1 MISGLPGNEARWT
14 IEQQKAREV
23 DDARLA
29 GLADGPW
36 EERGPI
42 GLEHLGALVDRAT
55 HPPFDDRLP
64 VLPAADGR
72 IGEGRDP
79 RDRRRVGG
87 DLRPVRPLIASGG
100 ARGEAAL
107 ARRQGGA
114 PPRRPDRRPWMR
126 GLFGGAR
133 CAGGRPDGRP
143 APPST

>member
-55 HPPFDDRLP
+55 HLHSMTDYLCRL
-64 VLPAADGR
+64 
-72 IGEGRDP
+72 
-79 RDRRRVGG
+79 
-87 DLRPVRPLIASGG
+87 
-100 ARGEAAL
+100 
-107 ARRQGGA
+107 
-114 PPRRPDRRPWMR
+114 
-126 GLFGGAR
+126 
-133 CAGGRPDGRP
+133 PDGRMGRV
-143 APPST
+143 AIREIDGEWEAICVL